1 MAQSSFLDNLFL
13 QNPPAQWA
21 TALAAFLVALGVLW
35 GLSRILIR
43 RLERVSEGTVTDLDD
58 LVTELLKKTKVLFI
72 LLLATWI
79 GSLFIEFP
87 APADLWVRRFLVV
100 GFLIQAAFWATG
112 VVNYLV
118 ERQRKR
124 HIDDDPSLATA
135 LGAVGVFARIAVWFT
150 FILLIL
156 QNLGVQITALLA
168 TLGVGGI
175 AVALAVQNVL
185 GDLFASL
192 SIVLDKPF
200 VLGDFIVVGDYKGTV
215 EHVGLKT
222 TRIRSL
228 SGEQLVFSNS
238 DLLGSR
244 IKNFKRMDDR
254 RIAFTVGVA
263 YGTKHEKLE
272 KIPDMI
278 REVVESQPSVRFDRS
293 HFKELG
299 PSSLEFETVFIML
312 TPDYATYMDVQ
323 QTVNLELLKRFEEEG
338 IELAYPTQT
347 VFLERGGSW
356 VADGPEIAPPEI
368 AQSS

>member
-1 MAQSSFLDNLFL
+1 MVQSSLFGSQFLE
-13 QNPPAQWA
+13 NPLSSWV
-21 TALAAFLVALGVLW
+21 TALAVFSGALVVFWAA
-35 GLSRILIR
+35 SRILVR
-43 RLERVSEGTVTDLDD
+43 RLQRVSETTATDLDD
-58 LVTELLKKTKVLFI
+58 LLTELLGKTKLLFVI
-72 LLLATWI
+72 LLATWI
-79 GSLFIEFP
+79 GSLFLEFP
-87 APADLWVRRFLVV
+87 ANIDVWVRRFLVI
-100 GFLIQAAFWATG
+100 GFLVQAAFWGTG
-112 VVNYLV
+112 VVNYLIG
-118 ERQRKR
+118 RQKR
-124 HIDDDPSLATA
+124 LRIEDDPSLATA
-135 LGAVGVFARIAVWFT
+135 LGAIGVFARIAVWFT

-175 AVALAVQNVL
+175 AVALAVQNLL

-244 IKNFKRMDDR
+244 IKNFKRMEDR
-254 RIAFTVGVA
+254 RIVFSVGVTYA
-263 YGTKHEKLE
+263 TDPERLE
-272 KIPDMI
+272 RIPELV

-293 HFKELG
+293 HFKTMG
-299 PSSLEFETVFIML
+299 PSSLEFETVFVML
-312 TPDYATYMDVQ
+312 TPDYTTYMDVQ
-323 QTVNLELLKRFEEEG
+323 QAINLELLRRFEEEG

-347 VFLERGGSW
+347 VFLQRGGSW
-356 VADGPEIAPPEI
+356 GSEGSETPQPRSEGG
-368 AQSS
+368 S